1 MIADALGPVFL
12 LILIG
17 ALLGRLNFPGAD
29 VWPGI
34 ERLTYYLAFPALLVN
49 RLALADFSAA
59 GLGQLAL
66 VIAAALLSLSA
77 LIALLHRWLASNG
90 PALTSVFQGGIRFN
104 TYIGLAAASALY
116 GDSGLV
122 WAAMAVGIMIPLIN
136 VLCILAFALA
146 GSNASLSA
154 RHVGRQLATNPLI
167 LACLLGLALNAT
179 GLGLPGWSAPTL
191 ALIGATALPLGLLAV
206 GVALT
211 PHSLSGDVGAIVKAS
226 LLKFVALPLLMLG
239 FGALFA
245 LPTPA
250 LQVLL
255 LLAALPTASSAFIL
269 ARQLGGDTR
278 LMANIITAQS
288 LFGFVALPFW
298 LWLGSVWIAP
308 L

>member
-17 ALLGRLNFPGAD
+17 ALLGRLNFPGAE

-34 ERLTYYLAFPALLVN
+34 ERLTYYLGFPALLIH
-49 RLALADFSAA
+49 RLALADFTAS

-66 VIAAALLSLSA
+66 VISAALLTLSA
-77 LIALLHRWLASNG
+77 LIWVLSPWLASDG

-104 TYIGLAAASALY
+104 TYIGLAAASALF

-136 VLCILAFALA
+136 VLCILAFALV
-146 GSNASLSA
+146 GSQAELSVA
-154 RHVGRQLATNPLI
+154 KVGKQLATNPLI
-167 LACLLGLALNAT
+167 LACLVGLALNGS

-206 GVALT
+206 GAALT
-211 PHSLSGDVGAIVKAS
+211 PHSVRGDLRALIVSSA
-226 LLKFVALPLLMLG
+226 LKFIALPLLMLG
-239 FGALFA
+239 FAQLLA
-245 LPTPA
+245 LPA
-250 LQVLL
+250 IAVQVVL

-278 LMANIITAQS
+278 LMANIITVQS
-288 LFGFVALPFW
+288 LLGFVSLP
-298 LWLGSVWIAP
+298 VWIWVGTLWVAVP
-308 L
+308 